1 MKLRGEKLK
10 ALCEANGVSRQD
22 LARAI
27 ERTGMKGDRALSAVN
42 NWMVGKDHPRA
53 RAEDVRRIAQTVGCE
68 VKDIAR
74 FVSMVRF
81 HRGSERKAKLLA
93 DLVRGK
99 TFLEADK
106 KTPTGLTGYL
116 RQKGIKNCY
125 LAGLATDFCVGWSAI
140 DARAAGF
147 KACVI
152 EDASRGIN
160 HGGTGLQAAWKEMI
174 SKGVKRI
181 QSSDIA

>member
-42 NWMVGKDHPRA
+42 NWMIGNDHPRA

-68 VKDIAR
+68 VRDIAR

-99 TFLEADK
+99 TFLEADN
-106 KTPTGLTGYL
+106 LL
-116 RQKGIKNCY
+116 RFNTKRAAVNVRKALN
-125 LAGLATDFCVGWSAI
+125 A
-140 DARAAGF
+140 ARADAELQQADVERLVVSESRVDRALHIKRF
-147 KACVI
+147 KAK
-152 EDASRGIN
+152 DRGRAHPILKRTA
-160 HGGTGLQAAWKEMI
+160 HITV
-174 SKGVKRI
+174 GVEERN
-181 QSSDIA
+181 

>member
-42 NWMVGKDHPRA
+42 NWMVGKDLPRA

-99 TFLEADK
+99 TFLEADN
-106 KTPTGLTGYL
+106 LL
-116 RQKGIKNCY
+116 RFNSKRAAVNVRKALN
-125 LAGLATDFCVGWSAI
+125 A
-140 DARAAGF
+140 ARADAELQQADVERLVVSESRVDRAMHIKRF
-147 KACVI
+147 KAK
-152 EDASRGIN
+152 DRGRAHPILKRTA
-160 HGGTGLQAAWKEMI
+160 HITV
-174 SKGVKRI
+174 GVEERN
-181 QSSDIA
+181 

>member
-99 TFLEADK
+99 TFLEADN
-106 KTPTGLTGYL
+106 LL
-116 RQKGIKNCY
+116 RFNSKRAAVNVRKALN
-125 LAGLATDFCVGWSAI
+125 A
-140 DARAAGF
+140 ARADAELQQADVERLVVSESRVDRALHIKRF
-147 KACVI
+147 KAK
-152 EDASRGIN
+152 DRGRAHPILKRTA
-160 HGGTGLQAAWKEMI
+160 HITV
-174 SKGVKRI
+174 GVEERN
-181 QSSDIA
+181 